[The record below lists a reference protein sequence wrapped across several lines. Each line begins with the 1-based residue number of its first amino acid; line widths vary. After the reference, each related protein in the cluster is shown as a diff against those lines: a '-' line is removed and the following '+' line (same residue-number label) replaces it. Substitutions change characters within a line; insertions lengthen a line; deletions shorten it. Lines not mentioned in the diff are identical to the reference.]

1 MPIRTATPLA
11 ATDRQTSDSPPLSR
25 RAGSSANGS
34 DARFWDRMADGYF
47 ARPIKDLETYHAK
60 LAATRELLT
69 RDMDILE
76 FGCGS
81 GGTAIAHAPFVN
93 SVHALDIS
101 NRMIE
106 IGRNQ
111 AAEQGVDNVLFE
123 QADFDAFEA
132 APASYDV
139 ILGLSILH
147 LVADRDAT
155 IAKVQRLLKPGGVFV
170 SSTGC
175 LKDGMSFFKWIA
187 PLGRKLGLLPML
199 QVFSER
205 DLVQSLEGQGLD
217 IIQQWKPDKSIAVFI
232 IAKKP

>member
-1 MPIRTATPLA
+1 MPIRAATPLA
-11 ATDRQTSDSPPLSR
+11 ATDRQTSDSPPLPR
-25 RAGSSANGS
+25 RPGSSANGS

-47 ARPIKDLETYHAK
+47 ARPIKDIETYHAK
-60 LAATRELLT
+60 LVATRGFLQS
-69 RDMDILE
+69 DMDILE

-111 AAEQGVDNVLFE
+111 AAGQGVGNIVFE
-123 QADFDAFEA
+123 QANFDEFDA

-187 PLGRKLGLLPML
+187 PLGRKLGLMPML

-217 IIQQWKPDKSIAVFI
+217 IIQQWKPDKSISVFI
-232 IAKKP
+232 IAKKL